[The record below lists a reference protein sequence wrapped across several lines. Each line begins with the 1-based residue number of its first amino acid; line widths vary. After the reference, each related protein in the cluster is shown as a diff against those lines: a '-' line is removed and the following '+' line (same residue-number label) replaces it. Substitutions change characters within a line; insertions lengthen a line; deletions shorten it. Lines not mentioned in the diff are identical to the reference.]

1 MKYKVLVKSKKSGMN
16 CLIYK
21 AATLNYLMTI
31 LQSLS
36 NLDTDKYY
44 IEIKN
49 EEEK

>member
-1 MKYKVLVKSKKSGMN
+1 MN

-44 IEIKN
+44 IEIKMRRRN
-49 EEEK
+49 NMIQVKRTKTEL

>member
-1 MKYKVLVKSKKSGMN
+1 MKYTVRVVNKENGMN